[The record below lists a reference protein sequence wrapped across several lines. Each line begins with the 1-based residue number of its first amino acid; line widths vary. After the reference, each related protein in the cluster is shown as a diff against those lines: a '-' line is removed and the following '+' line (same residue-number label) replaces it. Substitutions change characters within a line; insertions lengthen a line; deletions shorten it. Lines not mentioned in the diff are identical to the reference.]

1 MSRVIKTGA
10 TTTATTAAATR
21 AGAGPQLKA
30 GALNLTE
37 ATVTGLSNMAPAM
50 SLFFSVNVIAGT
62 IGASLPFVFILATLG
77 ILATANTLSQFT
89 RLYPSA
95 GSFVTFITRAFN
107 PAVGAVG
114 GTFLICGYTMAAGA
128 VYAVIGGWT
137 ADVLHRDLAITI
149 AWQPLMVIGMVIMAI
164 LLVVGVEVST
174 RAALVLFL
182 FETAVL
188 LLLGIVIVVRQAGHL
203 SGAPFAPPS
212 GSSGLTGIATAFA
225 LAIFAFVG
233 WEASAPLAEETD
245 NPRRN
250 VPIALITG
258 VVILAAVYIFV
269 TYTTVIGFGVNH
281 VDKLAADQTAFSTL
295 AATYL
300 GPLRGLIDIAGI
312 TSILASTLALSNTQG
327 RIFFH
332 GGRARIFP
340 SVLGR
345 VNARYHTPAIAI
357 VTYMIIG
364 TIIVFAAQA
373 WLGAAKLPNDA
384 FSIFGDLATFGTL
397 PLILIYG
404 LTNIALI
411 AHTARHGTRGVNP
424 VTHYVLPAIGAIL
437 LLVPV
442 WNFTQ
447 PALPP
452 FDRVIQFTLVIL
464 VVSLV
469 YGLVVARLNP
479 AAAEQAG
486 VALSGEGAPR

>member
-1 MSRVIKTGA
+1 MSQIVRVGTAGTDGVSKA
-10 TTTATTAAATR
+10 TAE
-21 AGAGPQLKA
+21 PQLKA
-30 GALNLTE
+30 GALNLSE

-62 IGASLPFVFILATLG
+62 IGAAVPFVFILAMLG

-114 GTFLICGYTMAAGA
+114 GTFLIAGYTMAAGS

-137 ADVLHRDLAITI
+137 ADVLRRDLGVTVP
-149 AWQPLMVIGMVIMAI
+149 WQALMIVGMVLMAA

-188 LLLGIVIVVRQAGHL
+188 LLLGIVIVIRQAGHL
-203 SGAPFAPPS
+203 SATPFAPPAGS
-212 GSSGLTGIATAFA
+212 GGLSGIATAFA

-258 VVILAAVYIFV
+258 VVILAAVYVFV
-269 TYTTVIGFGVNH
+269 TYTVVIGFGVNH
-281 VDKLAADQTAFSTL
+281 IAKLAADQTAFSTL

-340 SVLGR
+340 SILGR
-345 VNARYHTPAIAI
+345 VNARYQTPAVAI
-357 VTYMIIG
+357 VTYMVIG
-364 TIIVFAAQA
+364 TIIVFLAQA

-384 FSIFGDLATFGTL
+384 FSIFSDLATFGTL

-411 AHTARHGTRGVNP
+411 VYTARGGAPGANP
-424 VTHYVLPAIGAIL
+424 LTHYVLPAIGAVL
-437 LLVPV
+437 LLAPA
-442 WNFTQ
+442 WTFTQ
-447 PALPP
+447 PAPPP
-452 FDRVIQFTLVIL
+452 FDRVVALILAILVIS
-464 VVSLV
+464 VI
-469 YGLVVARLNP
+469 YGLTVARLNP

-486 VALSGEGAPR
+486 VALSGEGALG

>member
-1 MSRVIKTGA
+1 MSRVARVGGPGVA
-10 TTTATTAAATR
+10 GMSGAAAE
-21 AGAGPQLKA
+21 PQLKA
-30 GALNLTE
+30 GALNLSE

-62 IGASLPFVFILATLG
+62 IGAAIPFVFILAMLG

-89 RLYPSA
+89 RIYPSA

-107 PAVGAVG
+107 PTVGAVG
-114 GTFLICGYTMAAGA
+114 GTFLIAGYTLAAA
-128 VYAVIGGWT
+128 SVYSVVGGWT
-137 ADVLHRDLAITI
+137 ADVLRRDLGVTVP
-149 AWQPLMVIGMVIMAI
+149 WQALMIVGMVLMAA

-182 FETAVL
+182 FETTVL
-188 LLLGIVIVVRQAGHL
+188 LLLGAIIVVRQAGHL
-203 SGAPFAPPS
+203 SATPFAPPS
-212 GSSGLTGIATAFA
+212 GAGGLSGIATAFA

-258 VVILAAVYIFV
+258 VVILAAIYVFV
-269 TYTTVIGFGVNH
+269 TYTVVIGFGVGRIATL
-281 VDKLAADQTAFSTL
+281 VADQTAFSTL

-300 GPLRGLIDIAGI
+300 GPLRGLIDIAGV
-312 TSILASTLALSNTQG
+312 TSILAGTLALSNTQG

-332 GGRARIFP
+332 GGRVRIFP
-340 SVLGR
+340 SILGR

-357 VTYMIIG
+357 VTYMAIG

-373 WLGAAKLPNDA
+373 WLGVARLPNDA

-411 AHTARHGTRGVNP
+411 VYTARGGAPGANP
-424 VTHYVLPAIGAIL
+424 LTHYVLPAVGAVL
-437 LLVPV
+437 LLAPV

-447 PALPP
+447 PASPP
-452 FDRVIQFTLVIL
+452 FDRVVALTLAIFVIS
-464 VVSLV
+464 VI
-469 YGLVVARLNP
+469 YGLAVVRLNP
-479 AAAEQAG
+479 TAAERAG
-486 VALSGEGAPR
+486 AAFGGEGAPG